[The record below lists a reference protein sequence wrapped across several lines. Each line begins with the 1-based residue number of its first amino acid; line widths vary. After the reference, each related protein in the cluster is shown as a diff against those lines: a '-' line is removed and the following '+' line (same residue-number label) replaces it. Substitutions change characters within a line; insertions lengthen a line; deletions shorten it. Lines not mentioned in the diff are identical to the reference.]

1 MGKIIRL
8 TESDLMRL
16 VKQIINESDATVA
29 RPKDIKEMP
38 SNANQANSLM
48 TKYLSK
54 LTKVKVR
61 VAYGQNA
68 LLYKDLNNLTT
79 SGKISGSSLLDKQ
92 MLGYAY
98 MVKDQNNNKSLIGY
112 KDWGTLNKDFVL
124 VYVPDGNWSNT
135 FLTGK
140 KFVGWNYV
148 WTSEIA
154 VV

>member
-1 MGKIIRL
+1 MSKIVKL

-16 VKQIINESDATVA
+16 VKQIINESDATVV
-29 RPKDIKEMP
+29 RPKSIIEMP

-61 VAYGQNA
+61 VAYGKNA
-68 LLYKDLNNLTT
+68 ILYKDLKNLSY
-79 SGKISGSSLLDKQ
+79 SGQISGSSLLNKQ

-98 MVKDQNNNKSLIGY
+98 MVKGQNNALIGY
-112 KDWGTLNKDFVL
+112 KDWGMLNKDFVL
-124 VYVPDGNWSNT
+124 VYVPDGNWQNT

-140 KFVGWNYV
+140 NFVGWNYV
-148 WTSEIA
+148 WTNDIA
-154 VV
+154 IV

>member
-1 MGKIIRL
+1 MSKIVKL

-16 VKQIINESDATVA
+16 VKQIINESDATVV
-29 RPKDIKEMP
+29 RPKSIIEMP
-38 SNANQANSLM
+38 SDANQANSLM

-61 VAYGQNA
+61 VAYDRHA
-68 LLYKDLNNLTT
+68 ILYKDLKNLSY
-79 SGKISGSSLLDKQ
+79 SGKISASSLLNKQ

-98 MVKDQNNNKSLIGY
+98 MVKGQNNALIGY
-112 KDWGTLNKDFVL
+112 KDWGMLNKDFVL
-124 VYVPDGNWSNT
+124 VYVPDGNWQNT
-135 FLTGK
+135 FSTGK

-154 VV
+154 IV

>member
-1 MGKIIRL
+1 MSKIVKL

-16 VKQIINESDATVA
+16 VKQIINESDATVV
-29 RPKDIKEMP
+29 RPKSIIEMP

-48 TKYLSK
+48 TKYSSK

-61 VAYGQNA
+61 VAYGKNA
-68 LLYKDLNNLTT
+68 ILYKDLKNLSN
-79 SGKISGSSLLDKQ
+79 SGMISGSSLLNKQ

-98 MVKDQNNNKSLIGY
+98 MVNGQNNALIGY
-112 KDWGTLNKDFVL
+112 KDWGMLNKDFVL
-124 VYVPDGNWSNT
+124 VYVPDGNWQNT

-140 KFVGWNYV
+140 NFVGWNYV

-154 VV
+154 IV

>member
-1 MGKIIRL
+1 MSKIVKL

-16 VKQIINESDATVA
+16 VKQIINESDAKVA
-29 RPKDIKEMP
+29 RPRNIKEMP

-61 VAYGQNA
+61 VAYGKNA
-68 LLYKDLNNLTT
+68 LLYKDLNNLNYA
-79 SGKISGSSLLDKQ
+79 GKISASSLLNQQ

-98 MVKDQNNNKSLIGY
+98 MVKGQNNTLIGY
-112 KDWGTLNKDFVL
+112 KDWGMLNKDFVL
-124 VYVPDGNWSNT
+124 VYVPDGNWQNT

-154 VV
+154 IV